1 MEKKRSV
8 GVAVFAWL
16 VIIGSVLGV
25 LNSRAG
31 WELNHIISNYLYLIL
46 ILPLSIV
53 VAIFLL
59 KLENW
64 ARIAMIVVSVIVA
77 AESMI
82 TIPHVLS
89 KIDEYSMV
97 EIEESFYK
105 GLEAGK
111 KHKKPGTPEL
121 TEQQVEE
128 AREKVMQLARKAMQ
142 AMVLIMIT
150 LSIAFNCAVIY
161 FFTRPKV
168 KEQFSAEGGS
178 ASGAK

>member
-8 GVAVFAWL
+8 GIAVFAWL
-16 VIIGSVLGV
+16 IIIVSALGI
-25 LNSRAG
+25 LQSKAS
-31 WELNHIISNYLYLIL
+31 WDLNHIISNYLYLIL
-46 ILPLSIV
+46 LFPLSIV

-64 ARIAMIVVSVIVA
+64 ARIAIIVISVIVA
-77 AESMI
+77 AESII

-111 KHKKPGTPEL
+111 KYKKPDTPEL
-121 TEQQVEE
+121 TKQQVEE
-128 AREKVMQLARKAMQ
+128 AIERAMQLAKKAMQ
-142 AMVLIMIT
+142 AMVIIMIT
-150 LSIAFNCAVIY
+150 ISTAFNCAVIY

-168 KEQFSAEGGS
+168 KEQFE
-178 ASGAK
+178 

>member
-8 GVAVFAWL
+8 GIAVFAWL
-16 VIIGSVLGV
+16 IIIGSALGI
-25 LNSRAG
+25 LHSKAG
-31 WELNHIISNYLYLIL
+31 WELNHIISNYMYLIL
-46 ILPLSIV
+46 LFPLSIV

-64 ARIAMIVVSVIVA
+64 ARLAIIAISLIVA
-77 AESMI
+77 AESVI
-82 TIPHVLS
+82 TMPYVLRQM
-89 KIDEYSMV
+89 DEYSMV

-121 TEQQVEE
+121 TEQQAEE
-128 AREKVMQLARKAMQ
+128 AIEKAMQ
-142 AMVLIMIT
+142 VAKKAMQVMVTIMIT

-168 KEQFSAEGGS
+168 KEQFN
-178 ASGAK
+178 